1 MVSGPIIQLMTRN
14 NVEHSFVF
22 SRNIFWLKLTQMI
35 FYIGIFTETCRVGG
49 EDIVGT
55 PGGHTILLAG
65 ARNHSEVRHLY
76 VEESAVSDFV
86 FFPRT
91 FVQPST
97 PPVTRTFLGA

>member
-1 MVSGPIIQLMTRN
+1 MVSRPIVQLMTRN

-86 FFPRT
+86 FFLAPFSNRPRLPLRGL
-91 FVQPST
+91 F
-97 PPVTRTFLGA
+97 